1 MMKPSY
7 QILSYKTGASTKMI
21 VTRIIA
27 DHDRAHVL
35 MILLLTLLLLL
46 FFFFGVVRRFREARI
61 YLETSKF
68 HALHLI

>member
-46 FFFFGVVRRFREARI
+46 FFF
-61 YLETSKF
+61 LESCVDSEKPGF
-68 HALHLI
+68 I

>member
-46 FFFFGVVRRFREARI
+46 FFFFWSRA
-61 YLETSKF
+61 
-68 HALHLI
+68 